1 MYLILFAN
9 FTFAAKFQTF
19 VYVLYKDNMMFFKKN
34 ILRFLNIVT
43 M

>member
-19 VYVLYKDNMMFFKKN
+19 VYVLYKDNMMF
-34 ILRFLNIVT
+34 
-43 M
+43 